1 MLRLPQSVL
10 SKPCRSPH
18 MGDVMHPEARSG
30 QRFEAA
36 HPPLSY
42 GGIIW
47 IQDRESNPSRSFTKT
62 ELCH

>member
-1 MLRLPQSVL
+1 
-10 SKPCRSPH
+10 
-18 MGDVMHPEARSG
+18 MHPEARSG